1 MSKDRDKFL
10 RRNMATEELSRVQC
24 VLKAQFNPGSL
35 TGSYQ
40 VINGA
45 GSQSNVNT
53 VGFSDTA
60 KILKIWNPSTTV
72 SIDISLDGVNDHD
85 FIPPLGTLIIDF
97 QTNHYDGGSYGTGTL
112 NVAQGQLIWGKTS
125 AQPTYL
131 QIVGY
136 R

>member
-1 MSKDRDKFL
+1 
-10 RRNMATEELSRVQC
+10 MATDELSRVQC
-24 VLKAQFNPGSL
+24 VLKAQFNPASL
-35 TGSYQ
+35 SGSYQ

-45 GSQSNVNT
+45 GSQSNVSA

-112 NVAQGQLIWGKTS
+112 NVAQGQLIWGKT
-125 AQPTYL
+125 AEQPTFV
-131 QIVGY
+131 QIIGY